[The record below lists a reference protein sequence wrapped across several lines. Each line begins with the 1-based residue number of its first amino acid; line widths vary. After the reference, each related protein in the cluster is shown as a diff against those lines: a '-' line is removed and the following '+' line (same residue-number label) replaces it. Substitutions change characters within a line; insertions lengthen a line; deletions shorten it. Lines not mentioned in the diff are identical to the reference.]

1 MSFFSSCFCAC
12 IKQRVHIAKHIQ
24 YKKALNAVGLSFLS
38 IDCPSPTRQFNMIVV
53 VFGLIFFYCLHLF
66 TTHKM
71 SPTIVCY
78 VYDHELWKR
87 LMSMIMIMDNCVF
100 VSVLLNFCFVFM
112 FGVPISVVCHHLS
125 SIFLLLA
132 VYFCYSSC
140 ISATRRDYTPGC
152 CYVMSVVCCLCMLHL
167 CLSLLRCCM

>member
-1 MSFFSSCFCAC
+1 MLLGEPRVMICVMLFALVFVGVSGMDATEAASRVLVGIKLHSRKDIILDDKVGKLHCRLVMSFFSSCFCAC

-78 VYDHELWKR
+78 VYL
-87 LMSMIMIMDNCVF
+87 
-100 VSVLLNFCFVFM
+100 
-112 FGVPISVVCHHLS
+112 
-125 SIFLLLA
+125 
-132 VYFCYSSC
+132 
-140 ISATRRDYTPGC
+140 
-152 CYVMSVVCCLCMLHL
+152 
-167 CLSLLRCCM
+167 